1 MVEGLLSAS
10 NPYERKLSPRHR
22 RAGFCSDQ
30 CPEGF
35 VAVAK
40 SSLRIL
46 MVERLGEAFN
56 QTAVRLRYTP
66 RAFALDAVNRS
77 IYVAEADHAAVP
89 LAERP
94 DAGGAAP
101 MEDGPAGPQVPPPP
115 GARSFGIGL

>member
-1 MVEGLLSAS
+1 MH
-10 NPYERKLSPRHR
+10 P
-22 RAGFCSDQ
+22 AGFASDQ

-35 VAVAK
+35 VAIAK

-46 MVERLGEAFN
+46 MVERFGEAFN
-56 QTAVRLRYTP
+56 QASVRLRYTP
-66 RAFALDAVNRS
+66 RAFALDPVNRA

-101 MEDGPAGPQVPPPP
+101 MDDGANGALQVPLSESCHPFASSSQ
-115 GARSFGIGL
+115 GWQCNLYA

>member
-1 MVEGLLSAS
+1 M
-10 NPYERKLSPRHR
+10 
-22 RAGFCSDQ
+22 
-30 CPEGF
+30 
-35 VAVAK
+35 AVAK

-101 MEDGPAGPQVPPPP
+101 MEDGQAGLQVPPPQCLFLGFSVLP
-115 GARSFGIGL
+115 EPYNILPKPR